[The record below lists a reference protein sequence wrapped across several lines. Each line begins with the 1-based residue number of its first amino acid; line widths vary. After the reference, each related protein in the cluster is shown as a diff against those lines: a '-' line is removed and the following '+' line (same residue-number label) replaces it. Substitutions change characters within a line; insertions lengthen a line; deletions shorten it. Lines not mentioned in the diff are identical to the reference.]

1 MSNITP
7 ASMLEKLSLVD
18 NPNRRLGENGHIELT
33 FEGLGD
39 AFLGLFDKL
48 VRGLDTEIL
57 EGLID
62 NVLKET
68 STPESV
74 KNLFLLAFQ
83 TRWCRGGK
91 GERNLFY
98 KFIIILYDKGYRDE
112 VLAIIHLIPLY
123 GYWKD
128 LLSLLLECNN
138 KDVDYAPLRSKIWIL
153 FAKQIK
159 EDYNEVTT
167 AEKEGRR
174 PCNISLVGK
183 FAPSEGKK
191 FSKLLKADKEI
202 CLMLFE
208 AIKGKN
214 INDEKIKW
222 NIHRGKYR
230 RILTKLRKA
239 LNVTEVLMCANIW
252 SEIKLLNVSSIA
264 MARYKRAFLN
274 EGKNKNKE
282 DDPDRIMCKEKF
294 VKILEGKKAGKLNGK
309 QLFPHELVAEVL
321 KKDLSDLVKLVLNT
335 QWKAVRTGLL
345 EQVEARKAEL
355 AASAMSL
362 DDADAA
368 CMAAADK
375 NHNPV
380 LEIVR
385 DVLVNIAV
393 TTGASKPTDMS
404 RLVCMA
410 DVSGSMSGIPMHVAI
425 ALGILVSEV
434 CHPAFRKKVLTFST
448 DPKWHTLPDGPFVD
462 KVESLSSAHWGMST
476 NFEKAMWLIIE
487 MVISNRLEQHDIP
500 DLLVVSDMQFN
511 EANNGNTWNTA
522 YENIEKMFRDTGIK
536 VHKKPLTP
544 PKIIFWNVRADTCG
558 YPAAA
563 DQKGVMLLSGY
574 SPSLM
579 KFILSGEMEEEVA
592 ETIDSDGNIVKVTRQ
607 INPSEA
613 LQRILNDSGLDAVR
627 AVLDA
632 LPKKS

>member
-1 MSNITP
+1 MSNIRS
-7 ASMLEKLSLVD
+7 ASMLATLSLVD
-18 NPNRRLGENGHIELT
+18 NPDHRLGENGHIELT
-33 FEGLGD
+33 SKGLGD
-39 AFLGLFDKL
+39 AFLALFDKL

-112 VLAIIHLIPLY
+112 VLAIIHLMPLY

-128 LLSLLLECNN
+128 PLYLLLECNN
-138 KDVDYAPLRSKIWIL
+138 KDVDYVPLQNKIWIL

-159 EDYNEVTT
+159 NDYNEVTT
-167 AEKEGRR
+167 AEKEGRQ
-174 PCNISLVGK
+174 PCNISLVAK
-183 FAPSEGKK
+183 FAPSEGKE
-191 FSKLLKADKEI
+191 FSKLLKADKQICRRLFREI
-202 CLMLFE
+202 
-208 AIKGKN
+208 ADN
-214 INDEKIKW
+214 NDKEITW
-222 NIHRGKYR
+222 HYYLYKYR

-239 LNVTEVLMCANIW
+239 LNVPEVLMCANRW
-252 SEIKLLNVSSIA
+252 SEIELLNVPSIA

-294 VKILEGKKAGKLNGK
+294 VKILEGNNAKRLNGK
-309 QLFPHELVAEVL
+309 QLFPHQLVAEVL
-321 KKDLSDLVKLVLNT
+321 EKDLSEPVKLVLNA
-335 QWKAVRTGLL
+335 QWEAVRTRLL

-368 CMAAADK
+368 CMATADK

-385 DVLVNIAV
+385 DVLVNNAV
-393 TTGASKPTDMS
+393 TTGASKPIGMS

-425 ALGILVSEV
+425 AFGILVSEV
-434 CHPAFRKKVLTFST
+434 CHPAFRNKVLTFST
-448 DPKWHTLPDGPFVD
+448 DPKLHTLPDGPFVD
-462 KVESLSSAHWGMST
+462 KVESLSSADWGMST
-476 NFEKAMWLIIE
+476 NFEKAMRLIIE

-511 EANNGNTWNTA
+511 EANNENTWNTA
-522 YENIEKMFRDTGIK
+522 YKNIKNMFRDTGIK
-536 VHKKPLTP
+536 MHKKPLTP
-544 PKIIFWNVRADTCG
+544 PNIIFWNVRSNTCG

-574 SPSLM
+574 SPALM

-592 ETIDSDGNIVKVTRQ
+592 KTIDSDGNIVKVTRQ

-613 LQRILNDSGLDAVR
+613 LQRILNDSGLDPVR